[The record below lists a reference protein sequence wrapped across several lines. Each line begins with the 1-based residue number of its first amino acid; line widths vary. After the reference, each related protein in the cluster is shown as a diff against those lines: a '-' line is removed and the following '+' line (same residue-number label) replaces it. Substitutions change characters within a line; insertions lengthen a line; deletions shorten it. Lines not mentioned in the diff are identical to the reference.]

1 MRNVLNF
8 FSIIIIHTLL
18 LSSCGF
24 NALYKAE
31 NNIGQLDAI
40 EISPIASM
48 EGAEL
53 YRYLSDL
60 LPLKREPLYILKISF
75 VNTESPIAI
84 QKNSDVIRENVSHI
98 VYYELQDIR
107 TGKVATSGK
116 FKQMTSYNST
126 FYPYA
131 SYVEREHTT
140 KNLTKYSSEE
150 IRRRLILY
158 FKSQSK

>member
-1 MRNVLNF
+1 MKVVLSF
-8 FSIIIIHTLL
+8 LSILIIHATF

-24 NALYKAE
+24 NAVYKTDYMMGE
-31 NNIGQLDAI
+31 LDAI
-40 EISPIASM
+40 EVSPISSI

-60 LPLKREPLYILKISF
+60 LPLKRTPLYILKISF
-75 VNTESPIAI
+75 TYTESPIAI
-84 QKNSDVIRENVSHI
+84 QKNSDVIRENVNHL
-98 VYYELQDIR
+98 VHYELQNIH
-107 TGKVATSGK
+107 TGEIATKGK

-131 SYVEREHTT
+131 SYIEKEHAI
-140 KNLTKYSSEE
+140 KNLTKHSSEE

-158 FKSQSK
+158 FKSRNK